1 MIMKAFI
8 LLSACSCFCFMTA
21 CGQKLKDKD
30 VPAAAKSTLSE
41 KFPQA
46 QKVFWE
52 KENGNYEANWGG
64 KSGEDNS
71 VIFSPQGQLLETEK
85 AISYQDL
92 PAQAKDYLASQ
103 YKTHSAKEVIQDT
116 KADGKV
122 SYEVEVKKK
131 TLVFDGQGNFIKAE
145 EGEND

>member
-1 MIMKAFI
+1 MKTFI
-8 LLSACSCFCFMTA
+8 LLGSLSCFCFMTA
-21 CGQKLKDKD
+21 CGQKLKEKD
-30 VPAAAKSTLSE
+30 VPAAAKKTLTQ
-41 KFPQA
+41 KFPRA
-46 QKVFWE
+46 NKVFWE

-71 VIFSPQGQLLETEK
+71 VIFSPQGQWLETEK
-85 AISYQDL
+85 AVAYQDL
-92 PAQAKDYLASQ
+92 PAQAKDYLASK
-103 YKTHSAKEVIQDT
+103 YKVHAAKEVIRDT

-131 TLVFDGQGNFIKAE
+131 TLIFDDQGAFLKAE